1 MKFSRLISTI
11 FLISTFLCILLF
23 AGIFWLYSSADSK
36 TLGLLKDSLSTAS
49 GFFGGITTLI
59 AAYIASR
66 LFNDWKEQHNK
77 QVLAFEAKQLH
88 LDLSQFMR
96 SIADFEVT
104 KYRISPYYFDS
115 TPIRYQLQNLDNAHQ
130 KLTIP
135 LLDFMDLSKQNKIKE
150 LIAYKTDSL
159 AQQELILN
167 QFRKGK
173 EEELTISIEETCY
186 ILRCNTNALKEIL
199 QSYIFVK

>member
-104 KYRISPYYFDS
+104 KNIINFYFFDS
-115 TPIRYQLQNLDNAHQ
+115 TPMRHQFQNLDNAHQ
-130 KLTIP
+130 KLATP
-135 LLDFMDLSKQNKIKE
+135 LLDFMDLSKQYKIKE
-150 LIAYKTDSL
+150 LIACKTDLL
-159 AQQELILN
+159 ANQELILD

-173 EEELTISIEETCY
+173 EKELTSSIEETCY
-186 ILRCNTNALKEIL
+186 LLRCNTNALKEIL
-199 QSYIFVK
+199 HSYIFVK

>member
-1 MKFSRLISTI
+1 MNFTRFISTI
-11 FLISTFLCILLF
+11 FLTTTFACIVLF
-23 AGIFWLYSSADSK
+23 ACIFWFYSSADSK
-36 TLGLLKDSLSTAS
+36 TLILLKDSLSTAS

-104 KYRISPYYFDS
+104 KNIINFYFFDS
-115 TPIRYQLQNLDNAHQ
+115 TPMRHQFQNLDNAHQ
-130 KLTIP
+130 KLATP
-135 LLDFMDLSKQNKIKE
+135 LLDFMDLSKQYKIKE
-150 LIAYKTDSL
+150 LIGCKTDLL
-159 AQQELILN
+159 ANQELIIG

-173 EEELTISIEETCY
+173 EKELISSIEETCY
-186 ILRCNTNALKEIL
+186 LLRCNTNALKEIL

>member
-1 MKFSRLISTI
+1 MNISKLASTVI
-11 FLISTFLCILLF
+11 FATFFAVVFLF
-23 AGIFWLYSSADSK
+23 AFIFYLYSSISGIS
-36 TLGLLKDSLSTAS
+36 LNNLKDALSMTAS
-49 GFFGGITTLI
+49 FFGGIATLV
-59 AAYIASR
+59 AAYVAAK

-104 KYRISPYYFDS
+104 KNIINFYFFDS
-115 TPIRYQLQNLDNAHQ
+115 TPMRHQFQNLDNAHR
-130 KLTIP
+130 KLATS
-135 LLDFMDLSKQNKIKE
+135 LLDFMDLSKQYKIKE
-150 LIAYKTDSL
+150 LIACKTDLL
-159 AQQELILN
+159 ANQELILD

-173 EEELTISIEETCY
+173 EKELTSSIEETCY
-186 ILRCNTNALKEIL
+186 LLRCNTNALKEIL

>member
-1 MKFSRLISTI
+1 MKFSRLVSTI
-11 FLISTFLCILLF
+11 ILATTFACIFLFVCV
-23 AGIFWLYSSADSK
+23 FWFYSSADSK
-36 TLGLLKDSLSTAS
+36 TLGLLKDSLSTTS

-88 LDLSQFMR
+88 LDLSRFMR
-96 SIADFEVT
+96 SIAEFEVT
-104 KYRISPYYFDS
+104 KNIINPYYFDS
-115 TPIRYQLQNLDNAHQ
+115 TPIRHQFQNLDNAHQ
-130 KLTIP
+130 KLAIT
-135 LLDFMDLSKQNKIKE
+135 LLDFMDLSKQYKIKE
-150 LIAYKTDSL
+150 LIAYKTDLL
-159 AQQELILN
+159 ANQKLILD
-167 QFRKGK
+167 QLRKGK
-173 EEELTISIEETCY
+173 EKELTSSIEETCY

>member
-88 LDLSQFMR
+88 LDLSRFMR
-96 SIADFEVT
+96 SIAEFEVT
-104 KYRISPYYFDS
+104 KNIINFYYFDS
-115 TPIRYQLQNLDNAHQ
+115 TPMRHQFQNLDNAHQ
-130 KLTIP
+130 KLATL
-135 LLDFMDLSKQNKIKE
+135 LLDFMDLSKQYKIKE
-150 LIAYKTDSL
+150 LIACKTDLL
-159 AQQELILN
+159 AKQELILD

-173 EEELTISIEETCY
+173 EKELTSSIEETCY
-186 ILRCNTNALKEIL
+186 LLRCNTNALKEIL